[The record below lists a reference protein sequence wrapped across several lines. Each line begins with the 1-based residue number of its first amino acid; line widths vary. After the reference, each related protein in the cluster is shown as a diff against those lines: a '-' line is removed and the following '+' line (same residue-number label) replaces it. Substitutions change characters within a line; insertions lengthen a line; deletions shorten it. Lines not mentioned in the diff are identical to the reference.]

1 MRLLAIF
8 IFLLLFCCQ
17 TKEQTNIKLINGQW
31 EITEVK
37 MSDGYKKKY
46 TINEFIDF
54 YDINK
59 GIKMKLKAD
68 LMGNFTSTQVADS
81 VFYKNDLLHV
91 ITPFD
96 TMVYEI
102 ETLTDQQ
109 LILVDKDE
117 NNYIYKKYKKLNL
130 N

>member
-1 MRLLAIF
+1 MRSIAVFL
-8 IFLLLFCCQ
+8 FLLLFSCQ
-17 TKEQTNIKLINGQW
+17 SKKQTDINLINGQW

-37 MSDGYKKKY
+37 MSDGHKKKY

-68 LMGNFTSTQVADS
+68 LIGNFTSTQVADS
-81 VFYKNDLLHV
+81 VFYKDDLLQV

-102 ETLTDQQ
+102 KTLTDEQ
-109 LILVDKDE
+109 LVLVDKDE